1 MKNRKGFTLV
11 EIVAA
16 IAIMA
21 IIGLIAAP
29 AVIKKFNSS
38 RIQAMAI
45 QENKL
50 VEAGDILLDDYCKD
64 AIDYDKKRKCK
75 FYYQD
80 LPLSD
85 EDKTNYSDII
95 KDNKIYKYICVSDIK
110 DLDYYSEELVYS
122 GTPCQGVVIYEIDK
136 KSNLTSDS
144 YSYVKCE
151 DAYKTQ
157 DKNVKIEELFK
168 GCFDGSNATNREET
182 YTVTVK
188 HVENDLGGMEISPR
202 KTHTVKESELLDEDD
217 DVLFEIET
225 ILHTR
230 NGNTYKPVLK
240 VGGENIKYK
249 ERKVNNK
256 IVYDITGLPSKNLT
270 INIVYTV
277 EKHAIVSNFY
287 RFVPG
292 KAENE
297 KSHNGVKMTGIE
309 EQKIF
314 GYTFETMKV
323 DIPETL
329 DQTIG
334 GKTEKYSLVEVWV
347 EDSKKTLPFDG
358 NVEVTQ
364 EDTFV
369 DFIYQQD
376 EFNVTYNNKG
386 GTGCDKGRIKYNKKY
401 KESTYCTPTKTGYTF
416 SGWSLTDGGE
426 VLDKEEKNLDYH
438 DITLYAKYEPKT
450 YIITYHIGNASSTV
464 GATAVATSSCKYN
477 ETCVLTNFSTFSTPF
492 PYSYQ
497 DEQATLNTT
506 KHGNYGWSFAGWT
519 TDKDATP
526 NASNQFNIDY
536 TNNKSFVY
544 NMDNNLNLYA
554 IGKRN
559 MHFNGGVAPVKSY
572 AEPVQYWNPYGTA
585 STYLT
590 TVAIP
595 NKVDISGWD
604 FVGYKCG
611 NSVDVSEVTLASS
624 LAGTKYNIA
633 YNTWPYTR
641 SVYRRTISIAFKGNG
656 GTGTTTGN
664 TNFQYYN
671 SGYGNGTENKGARVN
686 SYEFTLSNNMFENP
700 GYKFVN
706 WKGED
711 DGKTYAAGSKYNFKP
726 SVDASSTK
734 WFLAQWDGNS
744 YTITYYLGNAG
755 STGGVT
761 SIGTSSC
768 KYNEICVLTDF
779 AELDAPFPYSYQDE
793 QATLNT
799 TKHGNYGWKFYG
811 WSTTEAAKPNASN
824 QFVIN
829 YTNEKSFTYNLSSDL
844 KLYAIGTR
852 NMHFNGGIAPI
863 QAYSNPVQ
871 YWNPYSTSN
880 DYLTNVS
887 IPNKTDITGWTFAGF
902 RCGSSVANSSVT
914 LAANTANTSQKVA
927 YNTWPY
933 TRSVYSRTTS
943 LTYDANGGTGTTS
956 ATQKTQYY
964 NSGYGNGTSNDGAN
978 VSANTFSLASNGF
991 TRSGYKFDKWAE
1003 GSATGTT
1010 YDVGASYAFSP
1021 SVSASTSKKFYATWK
1036 KSEGLPSFKYE
1047 TGTFYVYK
1055 DDGSGDEIAHG
1066 TNTTFTGS
1074 DYDYTG
1080 NWKIKLTSDG
1090 NLTIY
1095 DTGSADTIDI
1105 FLVGGGGKGASGA
1118 GYVAQSSRGGSGGGG
1133 GSVTTVSKFPA
1144 IIGTSYTIDIGAAA
1158 SNTYWKL
1165 GSTVYFGANKGGD
1178 GCKPSHVGGGA
1189 WDSCK
1194 GAGGSA
1200 YSHTDNRGAEKIT
1213 ATAGANGGA
1222 GGQRQ
1227 TGKDGTYE
1235 FHGTTG
1241 TRYGSGG
1248 GAGGGG
1254 DSTGTGS
1261 GRNSGY
1267 NGGADGG
1274 GKGGGGCDFC
1284 NNGSGWKCCGTGKGS
1299 SGAANSGAGGGG
1311 GGGYCGSNSTS
1322 KCDNASGA
1330 SGGSGVVLWR
1340 NSR

>member
-80 LPLSD
+80 LALSD

-369 DFIYQQD
+369 DFVYQQD

-464 GATAVATSSCKYN
+464 GAIAVATSSCKYN
-477 ETCVLTNFSTFSTPF
+477 ETCVLTDFSTFSTPF

-506 KHGNYGWSFAGWT
+506 KHENYGWSFAGWT

-590 TVAIP
+590 TVTIP
-595 NKVDISGWD
+595 NKVDIPGWD

-611 NSVDVSEVTLASS
+611 SSIADSEVTLASS

-671 SGYGNGTENKGARVN
+671 SGYGKGSENNGARVN
-686 SYEFTLSNNMFENP
+686 SYEFTLSYNAFENP

-768 KYNEICVLTDF
+768 KYNETCVLTDF

-829 YTNEKSFTYNLSSDL
+829 YTNKKSFTYNLSSDL

-978 VSANTFSLASNGF
+978 VSENTFSLASNGF
-991 TRSGYKFDKWAE
+991 TRSGYKFNKWAE

-1036 KSEGLPSFKYE
+1036 KSDGLPSFTY
-1047 TGTFYVYK
+1047 TGSFEVVK
-1055 DDGSGDEIAHG
+1055 DDGLDTLIAEG
-1066 TNTTFTGS
+1066 TNKKFVGS
-1074 DYDYTG
+1074 DYNHSG
-1080 NWKIKLTSDG
+1080 NWKVRLLTTG
-1090 NLTIY
+1090 NLTIH
-1095 DTGSADTIDI
+1095 DLGSATTIDI
-1105 FLVGGGGKGASGA
+1105 FLVGAGGKGGKGSGYTA
-1118 GYVAQSSRGGSGGGG
+1118 VASRGGAGGGG
-1133 GSVTTVSKFPA
+1133 GGMTLVSKFPA
-1144 IIGTSYTIDIGAAA
+1144 NIEEVYKMQIASAANTLWSNA
-1158 SNTYWKL
+1158 SD
-1165 GSTVYFGANKGGD
+1165 TVYFRANKGKD
-1178 GCKPSHVGGGA
+1178 GGTPEYVNGGG
-1189 WDSCK
+1189 WQSNE

-1200 YSHTDNRGAEKIT
+1200 YEHSNNRGAAEIT
-1213 ATAGANGGA
+1213 TSKGSTGG
-1222 GGQRQ
+1222 GGGYY
-1227 TGKDGTYE
+1227 TKGKDGKYE
-1235 FHGTTG
+1235 FFDDSNPK
-1241 TRYGSGG
+1241 RY
-1248 GAGGGG
+1248 GAGGGPG
-1254 DSTGTGS
+1254 GGGASNNTGS
-1261 GRNSGY
+1261 GNTGGTS
-1267 NGGADGG
+1267 GGADGG
-1274 GKGGGGCDFC
+1274 GKGGAGCPYGGSASKGKAGTD
-1284 NNGSGWKCCGTGKGS
+1284 NTGS
-1299 SGAANSGAGGGG
+1299 GGGG
-1311 GGGYCGSNSTS
+1311 GGGSCGANSS
-1322 KCDNASGA
+1322 SSGNQASGRA
-1330 SGGSGVVLWR
+1330 GGSGIVIWR